1 MKSKL
6 SIVSDNMYLEILYGI
21 KNETKIPEI
30 KLELLK
36 KKYK

>member
-1 MKSKL
+1 MKSKI
-6 SIVSDNMYLEILYGI
+6 SIASDNLFLELLYGV
-21 KNETKIPEI
+21 KNETKISEI